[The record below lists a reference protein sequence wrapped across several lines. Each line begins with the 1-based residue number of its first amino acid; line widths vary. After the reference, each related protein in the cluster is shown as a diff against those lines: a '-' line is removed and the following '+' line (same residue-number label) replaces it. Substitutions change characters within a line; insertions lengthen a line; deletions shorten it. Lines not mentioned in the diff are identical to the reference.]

1 MNFFQMLSDND
12 KAELRGLVSE
22 AVAETL
28 VKHGL
33 IKITP
38 VDAEPWRCTSTK
50 DGLRC
55 NTSSRFPHDTHSAF
69 DQNQQPRQWTAETWI
84 KPIETPRCNL
94 PHPSRKTIQ
103 CYLFSGHAETIQHT
117 DGEGNSW

>member
-28 VKHGL
+28 VKYGL
-33 IKITP
+33 VQI
-38 VDAEPWRCTSTK
+38 ETS
-50 DGLRC
+50 GFVSC
-55 NTSSRFPHDTHSAF
+55 SV
-69 DQNQQPRQWTAETWI
+69 
-84 KPIETPRCNL
+84 TPRCNST
-94 PHPSRKTIQ
+94 HPNRKTMQ

-117 DGEGNSW
+117 DGKGNSW